1 MIIVL
6 SLPFIGEPRDPR
18 FVFSQ
23 DQRNWTSLCSAARS
37 PWTSLPDL
45 SLPDPVAWELRA
57 MDSDTVSL
65 RPSLSNRK
73 REKIPTYP
81 VEDLPPRD
89 RLCQGYCLIISVVM
103 VIIIITIT
111 IIIII
116 IIVAIV
122 PNYNE

>member
-6 SLPFIGEPRDPR
+6 SLPFIGEPRDPH

-23 DQRNWTSLCSAARS
+23 DQRNWTSLCSAARN

-45 SLPDPVAWELRA
+45 SHPDPVAWEPRA
-57 MDSDTVSL
+57 MDSNTASL

-73 REKIPTYP
+73 REQIPTYP
-81 VEDLPPRD
+81 VENLPPRG
-89 RLCQGYCLIISVVM
+89 RLSQGCCLIIRVVI
-103 VIIIITIT
+103 VIIT

-116 IIVAIV
+116 IIITVAIV